1 MDYDIFARFG
11 KSSNKGD
18 KDRHMQRLKETDIDG

>member
-11 KSSNKGD
+11 KSNSKGD
-18 KDRHMQRLKETDIDG
+18 KDRHKQRLKETDIDG